1 MMKII
6 EFLFTLKKSSLWGGI
21 ISQPSFPRFLIEN
34 VQEDQRGPSTGFIMP
49 DTVFCTNWMNWP
61 PPRPKEPLIACYSTT
76 TSEPSHVALKARDG
90 RHL

>member
-21 ISQPSFPRFLIEN
+21 ISQPSFLRFLIEN
-34 VQEDQRGPSTGFIMP
+34 VQEDQRGPSTGF
-49 DTVFCTNWMNWP
+49 CTNWMNWP
-61 PPRPKEPLIACYSTT
+61 PPSPKEPFIACYSTT
-76 TSEPSHVALKARDG
+76 TSEPSHVALEARDG